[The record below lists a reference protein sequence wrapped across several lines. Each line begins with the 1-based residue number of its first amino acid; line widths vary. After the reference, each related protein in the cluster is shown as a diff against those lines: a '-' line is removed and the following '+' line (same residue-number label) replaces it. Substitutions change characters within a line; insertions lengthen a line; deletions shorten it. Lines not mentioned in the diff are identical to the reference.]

1 MINNNIHIEIIR
13 SKRKTIAIEITK
25 ELRVLVRAPFSI
37 LDSDIK
43 RFITEKSSWIEKHLT
58 VMKEKIKMLEQQE
71 DHAIKL
77 TAEEIRQLA
86 EQALIV
92 IPERVAHYAQIMNVT
107 IGKISIRNQVS
118 RWGSCS
124 SKGNLSFN
132 CLLMLMPSDVI
143 DYVVVHELCHRKEM
157 NHSTKFW
164 DEVAQV
170 LPNYKV
176 QKKWLKDNG
185 NAIMKKVIRK

>member
-1 MINNNIHIEIIR
+1 MKYENINIEIIR

-25 ELRVLVRAPFSI
+25 ELCVFVRAPFSM

-43 RFITEKSSWIEKHLT
+43 RFVNEKSSWLEKHLT

-71 DHAIKL
+71 DNTTKL

-86 EQALIV
+86 EQALVV
-92 IPERVAHYAQIMNVT
+92 IPERVAFYAKVVGVT
-107 IGKISIRNQVS
+107 VGKISIRNQIS

-124 SKGNLSFN
+124 SKGNLNFN
-132 CLLMLMPSDVI
+132 CLLILMPSDVI

-157 NHSTKFW
+157 NHSTKYW
-164 DEVAQV
+164 AEVAQV
-170 LPNYKV
+170 LLNYKV

-185 NAIMKKVIRK
+185 NAIMRKMI

>member
-1 MINNNIHIEIIR
+1 MKNDNINIEIIR

-25 ELRVLVRAPFSI
+25 ELRVLVRAPFRM
-37 LDSDIK
+37 LDIDIK
-43 RFITEKSSWIEKHLT
+43 RYVNEKSSWIEKHLI
-58 VMKEKIKMLEQQE
+58 VMKEKIKKLEQQE
-71 DHAIKL
+71 DNTVKL

-86 EQALIV
+86 EKAIIV
-92 IPERVAHYAQIMNVT
+92 IPEIVAHYAQIMNVT

-124 SKGNLSFN
+124 SKANLNFN
-132 CLLMLMPSDVI
+132 CLLMLMPPDVI

-157 NHSTKFW
+157 NHSPKFW
-164 DEVAQV
+164 IEVAKV

-185 NAIMKKVIRK
+185 SAIMRKII

>member
-1 MINNNIHIEIIR
+1 MKNDNSNIEIIR

-25 ELRVLVRAPFSI
+25 ELKVLVRAPFSM
-37 LDSDIK
+37 LESDIQ
-43 RFITEKSSWIEKHLT
+43 RFINKNSLWIEKHLKL
-58 VMKEKIKMLEQQE
+58 MKEKIEKLKQQE
-71 DHAIKL
+71 DNVIKL
-77 TAEEIRQLA
+77 TVEDIHQLA
-86 EQALIV
+86 EQALTV

-107 IGKISIRNQVS
+107 IGKISVRNQVS

-124 SKGNLSFN
+124 NKGNLSFN

-157 NHSTKFW
+157 NHSVKFW
-164 DEVAQV
+164 AEVAQV
-170 LPNYKV
+170 LPDYKV

-185 NAIMKKVIRK
+185 NAIMKKVN

>member
-1 MINNNIHIEIIR
+1 MMKSDNVNIEIIR

-25 ELRVLVRAPFSI
+25 ELKVLVRAPFRM
-37 LDSDIK
+37 LDIDIK
-43 RFITEKSSWIEKHLT
+43 RFINEKSSWIEKHLI
-58 VMKEKIKMLEQQE
+58 VMKEKIKMIEQQE
-71 DHAIKL
+71 DKAIKL
-77 TAEEIRQLA
+77 TVDEIRQLA
-86 EQALIV
+86 EQALTI

-124 SKGNLSFN
+124 SKGNLNFN
-132 CLLMLMPSDVI
+132 CLLMLMPPDVI

-157 NHSTKFW
+157 NHSPKFW
-164 DEVAQV
+164 TEVAQV
-170 LPNYKV
+170 LPNYKL

-185 NAIMKKVIRK
+185 SAIMRKII